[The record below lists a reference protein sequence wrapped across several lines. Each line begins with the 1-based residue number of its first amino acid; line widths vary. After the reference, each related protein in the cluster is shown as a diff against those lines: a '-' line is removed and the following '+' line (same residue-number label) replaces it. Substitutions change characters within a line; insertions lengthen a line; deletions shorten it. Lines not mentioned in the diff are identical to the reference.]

1 MLASNRLMPRID
13 DGAQLRRDDVETD
26 RSGWDLDDRLRL
38 EPCAGFEDED
48 ASLIAAVEDIAAVRV
63 PADLERLGVDRVR
76 GLRDCPDEP
85 IVVSIVVACGRR
97 RQSCLGHETMAPGSV
112 SHEEDQPAERHV
124 EQLAVGVEEP
134 WVDRALVRGAAEL
147 AKPGVMAHSYR
158 HGALPS
164 TRPMRAPTTM
174 HADMTVA

>member
-1 MLASNRLMPRID
+1 MPRID
-13 DGAQLRRDDVETD
+13 DGAQRRGDDETV
-26 RSGWDLDDRLRL
+26 SFGWDLDDRLRL

-48 ASLIAAVEDIAAVRV
+48 ATLIAAVEDVAAVRV
-63 PADLERLGVDRVR
+63 PADLERRRVNRVR
-76 GLRDCPDEP
+76 SFRDCPDEP
-85 IVVSIVVACGRR
+85 VLNFVVACRRR
-97 RQSCLGHETMAPGSV
+97 RQSCLGHETVAPGSV

-158 HGALPS
+158 HGALP
-164 TRPMRAPTTM
+164 M
-174 HADMTVA
+174 HADTTVARATAWPTRLDGAS